1 VGDVTYGLDYS
12 FAYRITRLRNVQVVL
27 RSLLDDAMRTIGA
40 RTELE
45 ATLLSV
51 CGPCEPRAL
60 VRSGRTS
67 REIEQAS
74 RVDQPH

>member
-1 VGDVTYGLDYS
+1 MGDVTYGPDYS

-45 ATLLSV
+45 AIAV
-51 CGPCEPRAL
+51 G
-60 VRSGRTS
+60 VRSLRAPSPRQIGPDIARDRAGVT
-67 REIEQAS
+67 R
-74 RVDQPH
+74 